1 MTRRF
6 HRRKLHMCVA
16 AVGSGALLCAI
27 AGCSSAGSTGAEES
41 GASGQLVTT
50 PAAPQSDGTQSVT
63 QSGQA
68 VGGNALADDAV
79 VSEDRMRAAVAATTI
94 NGRSLAEVPN
104 AEATEADGVSA
115 ALTGAEAETDL
126 PADVIDPRECGS
138 ILWRPHTFG
147 ALSAQW
153 PNQSLY
159 LPQEGDAQVADIKG
173 VFVTAA
179 PSVGDAT
186 QAVLSVE
193 DLIARC
199 PQYTLRIGGTANTAL
214 TLSRWNDAGIS
225 DGWIIQSTQQ
235 DGTAE
240 SDVTAGARIANVL
253 ISVGPQ
259 PADRLDEAKA
269 LVSQIAGQLANQ

>member
-1 MTRRF
+1 MTRVF
-6 HRRKLHMCVA
+6 SRRQVRTWFAGA
-16 AVGSGALLCAI
+16 ASGALAFTLVA
-27 AGCSSAGSTGAEES
+27 CSPDTGGSGEDS
-41 GASGQLVTT
+41 GASSQSSA
-50 PAAPQSDGTQSVT
+50 PAAERSDGAQSGAQSDETDGDS
-63 QSGQA
+63 
-68 VGGNALADDAV
+68 LADEAELTEEQVD
-79 VSEDRMRAAVAATTI
+79 AAVAAPLSD
-94 NGRSLAEVPN
+94 GRTLKNVP
-104 AEATEADGVSA
+104 EGEGDDGADTKA
-115 ALTGAEAETDL
+115 DPTGAAESDL
-126 PADVIDPRECGS
+126 PPEAIEPAACAS

-153 PNQSLY
+153 PHRSLY

-259 PADRLDEAKA
+259 PTDRLDEVKA